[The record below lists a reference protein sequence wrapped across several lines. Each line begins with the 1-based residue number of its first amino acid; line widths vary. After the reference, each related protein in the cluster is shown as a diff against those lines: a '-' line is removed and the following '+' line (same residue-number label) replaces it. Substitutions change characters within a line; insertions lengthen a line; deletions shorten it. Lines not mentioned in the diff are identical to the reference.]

1 MCLYKSPHKATTVL
15 TRHMAINEV
24 FLLISSMK
32 RKTRAKAPSPRARL
46 QFWGPPSQDTSKQPD
61 LDLFSYVF
69 QSAISIFMIINFQ
82 PTQHGLVGREDSER
96 IQSGTA
102 LHAKDWCPYLATVN
116 VSSGRSR
123 ASWMKM

>member
-15 TRHMAINEV
+15 TRHMSINEV

-32 RKTRAKAPSPRARL
+32 RKTRAKAPSPRAGL
-46 QFWGPPSQDTSKQPD
+46 QFWGPASQDTSKQPD

-69 QSAISIFMIINFQ
+69 QSAISIFISLTSSPPSM
-82 PTQHGLVGREDSER
+82 GWLAER

-102 LHAKDWCPYLATVN
+102 GDAKDWCPYLATVN